1 MKNLFSANS
10 IKRFFQRCSVVLFCM
25 YFMAPLYAQPSSGMV
40 QNAVLEGIQFSSEP
54 GKEPDEKVITCY
66 FIFRDKPSSY
76 FYEIRKKTKKLVFE
90 FNDTQK
96 GTSPVASQKETPIEG
111 FEVEQKKIDVNKEVR
126 GLNQEWHDL
135 ISVSFDLSMLPQVH
149 VSDEYNVISFSY
161 KWTTDPL
168 KIKNYVVREDDTKTK
183 VIWGSVGAFALG
195 SAAFLYYR
203 FGISHQGPPPGDIPT
218 NDLPSHVLQSP
229 Y

>member
-1 MKNLFSANS
+1 MKNLFTAHS
-10 IKRFFQRCSVVLFCM
+10 IKGFFRQCGVVLFCM
-25 YFMAPLYAQPSSGMV
+25 YFAAPLFAQPSSGIV

-54 GKEPDEKVITCY
+54 GKEPEEKVITCY

-76 FYEIRKKTKKLVFE
+76 FYEVRKKTKKLVFE

-111 FEVEQKKIDVNKEVR
+111 FEIEQKKIDVNKEVR

-168 KIKNYVVREDDTKTK
+168 KIKNYVVQDDGKK
-183 VIWGSVGAFALG
+183 NLVIWGSVGGLALIG
-195 SAAFLYYR
+195 GGILIFLP
-203 FGISHQGPPPGDIPT
+203 HKTTPPPGPLSKD
-218 NDLPSHVLQSP
+218 DLPSHTQP
-229 Y
+229 TN